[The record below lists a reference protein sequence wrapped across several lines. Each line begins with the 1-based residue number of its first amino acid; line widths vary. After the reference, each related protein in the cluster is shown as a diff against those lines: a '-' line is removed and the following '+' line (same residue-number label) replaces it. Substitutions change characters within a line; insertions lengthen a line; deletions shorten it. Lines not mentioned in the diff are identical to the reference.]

1 MSDTKNAPSEGTD
14 FIRQKIRAD
23 NEAGTYGGEVV
34 TRFPPE
40 PNGYL
45 HVGHAT
51 AICLNFGIAADFDG
65 RCHLR
70 YDDTNPEKEDE
81 EYALAIQRDIR
92 WLGFDWGEHLY
103 YASDYFE
110 RMYDCAERLIEKGL
124 AYVDSQTLDE
134 IRAGRGSV
142 TEPGT
147 DSPYRDRTVEEN
159 LDLFRR
165 MRAGEFEDGAHVLR
179 GCIDMAH
186 PNMLM
191 RDPVLYRIRHA
202 EHFRQGDAWVIYPLY
217 DYAHCLEDAFE
228 GVTHSICTIEFEN
241 NRELYDWVLESVGF
255 EEPRPHQYEWAG
267 LDLEGAVLS
276 KRAILP
282 LVRAGVVSGWDD
294 PRLAT
299 ISAFR
304 RRGVPPEA
312 LHLLAKM
319 VGVSRSGA
327 KTEESKLDYAI
338 REVLNPVAPRRMA
351 VLDPLRVV
359 ITNWEGDAEDL
370 DAPSFPPDVDAKGSR
385 PVPFGRVVWIERSDF
400 SVDPPKGFRRLVP
413 GGEVR
418 LRYAYVIRC
427 DEVVRDEDGNVVE
440 LRCSYDP
447 ETRSGAAPDGR
458 TVKGTIHWVSAEH
471 AVEAEVRL
479 FSKLFLPESDDTP
492 AGPDA
497 PESTDAP
504 VGVESDP
511 LAALG
516 DPDEADPADRVDP
529 DSLTVLSGAR
539 VEPSVL
545 DDDPDTRYQ
554 FERTG
559 YFWRDPEEGRGDR
572 LVFNRIVPLKSTWKP
587 GATDTT
593 GSDAAG
599 AGARSESPKA
609 RDHSKDLAPGTR
621 PQVSDDRA
629 DAREADPALAE
640 RFRRYQEE
648 LGLSVEAADLL
659 TARRAPGDFFEAA
672 LTRHDDAPS
681 VAAWI
686 VTDVRG
692 VLDGRDIED
701 LPFGGE
707 ALGAL
712 AALVEDGTVSR
723 RAAKDV
729 LARMAE
735 DGGDPAQLIDE
746 MGLAALSGAD
756 ALGPVVDEV
765 LAAWPDKVEA
775 YRGGQT
781 KLLGLFVGEIMK
793 ATRGAA
799 DPASVRTLLSERL
812 DS

>member
-1 MSDTKNAPSEGTD
+1 MSETTKGPAEGTD
-14 FIRQKIRAD
+14 FLRQKVRAD
-23 NEAGTYGGEVV
+23 NAAGTYGGEVV

-51 AICLNFGIAADFDG
+51 AICLNFGIAADFGG

-110 RMYDCAERLIEKGL
+110 RMYECAEVLIRKGL

-134 IRAGRGSV
+134 IREGRGTV
-142 TEPGT
+142 TEAGT
-147 DSPYRDRTVEEN
+147 DSPYRDRSVDEN

-179 GCIDMAH
+179 GRIDMAH

-202 EHFRQGDAWVIYPLY
+202 AHFRQGDAWVIYPLY

-241 NRELYDWVLESVGF
+241 NRELYDWVLDSVGF

-312 LHLLAKM
+312 LHMLAKM
-319 VGVSRSGA
+319 VGVSRSSA
-327 KTEESKLDYAI
+327 RTEESKLDFAI
-338 REVLNPVAPRRMA
+338 REVLNPVAPRVMA

-359 ITNWEGDAEDL
+359 ITNYPDRLDGESESF
-370 DAPSFPPDVDAKGSR
+370 DAPSFPPDVDAEGSR
-385 PVPFGRVVWIERSDF
+385 PVPFGRELWIERSDF
-400 SVDPPKGFRRLVP
+400 AEDPPKGFRRLVP

-418 LRYAYVIRC
+418 LRHAYVIRC
-427 DEVVRDEDGNVVE
+427 DEVVRDDAGSVIEV
-440 LRCSYDP
+440 RCSYDP
-447 ETRSGAAPDGR
+447 ETRGGAAPDGR
-458 TVKGTIHWVSAEH
+458 KVKGTIHWVSAAH
-471 AVEAEVRL
+471 AVQAEVRL
-479 FSKLFLPESDDTP
+479 FSTLFLSELEEGE
-492 AGPDA
+492 AGEEVD
-497 PESTDAP
+497 P
-504 VGVESDP
+504 VE
-511 LAALG
+511 
-516 DPDEADPADRVDP
+516 RVDP
-529 DSLTVLSGAR
+529 DSLTVVENAMI
-539 VEPSVL
+539 EPSVL
-545 DDDPDTRYQ
+545 NDDPATRYQ

-572 LVFNRIVPLKSTWKP
+572 LVFNRIVSLKSTWKP
-587 GATDTT
+587 GGAEAAPGPD
-593 GSDAAG
+593 SDAADHAS
-599 AGARSESPKA
+599 AGAEGSAARSKA
-609 RDHSKDLAPGTR
+609 SAAKDLPPGSR
-621 PQVSDDRA
+621 PQVSDEREA
-629 DAREADPALAE
+629 AREADEVLAE
-640 RFRRYQEE
+640 RFRRYQDE
-648 LGLSVEAADLL
+648 LGLSVEHADLL
-659 TARRAPGDFFEAA
+659 TARRGVGDFFEDA
-672 LTRHDDAPS
+672 LGRHGDAP
-681 VAAWI
+681 AIAGWI

-692 VLDGRDIED
+692 VLDGRTLDD
-701 LPFGGE
+701 LPFDGAG
-707 ALGAL
+707 LGAL
-712 AALVEDGTVSR
+712 AALVDEGTVSR

-735 DGGDPAQLIDE
+735 TGGDPAALVEE
-746 MGLAALSGAD
+746 MGLAAVSGAD
-756 ALGPVVDEV
+756 ALGPIVDEV
-765 LAAWPDKVEA
+765 LAAWPEKVA
-775 YRGGQT
+775 DYRAGQT

-799 DPASVRTLLSERL
+799 DPASVRALLSEKL